1 MQNLL
6 QMGQAFSSSLFED
19 IGFNFRYKIIRGFD
33 NSISLITELKRGF
46 KKQIFTTDVDENVI
60 LKIIEMLL
68 LPL

>member
-1 MQNLL
+1 
-6 QMGQAFSSSLFED
+6 MGQAFSSSLFED

-46 KKQIFTTDVDENVI
+46 KKQIFTTDVDENVV